1 MSAARLASAVKVHHI
16 GVVSSHQPCSSA
28 EIQSALLELY
38 LTPLHAGNVRD
49 NATAAHDAILEM
61 LNLHDK
67 GRGRLGDSSNSS
79 GQQAGSFPGQ
89 GQGPGRPGSFS

>member
-1 MSAARLASAVKVHHI
+1 MDEIHASDFS
-16 GVVSSHQPCSSA
+16 GLG
-28 EIQSALLELY
+28 LLLR
-38 LTPLHAGNVRD
+38 AGNVRD

-67 GRGRLGDSSNSS
+67 GRGRLGDSSNTS
-79 GQQAGSFPGQ
+79 GQQEGGFPGQ